1 MCQGWN
7 SDVTRAMPAQR
18 GDRYALLFVCLGNI
32 CRSPLAEALFVHH
45 AQERGV
51 IDRFDIDSCGTGHW
65 HVGGRADPRSIA
77 IGAKYGVDV
86 PSIARQVDPQNDFD
100 RFDLLLAMDRSNRD
114 DLIDLG
120 ADPERVRLML
130 SIDPANADVKGHKL
144 DVPDPYYGRGDHGFE
159 RVYAMLDRATSGL
172 LDKLI

>member
-1 MCQGWN
+1 
-7 SDVTRAMPAQR
+7 MPAQR

-130 SIDPANADVKGHKL
+130 SCDPANANVKERKL
-144 DVPDPYYGRGDHGFE
+144 DVPDPYYGGADGFE
-159 RVYAMLDRATSGL
+159 TVLDMIEAASAGL
-172 LDKLI
+172 LAEIRANHL